1 MVARRFRG
9 PMANFAAQSVN
20 FAKREWW
27 KPAFVKKCPLKR
39 NVLWRHD
46 LGSGL
51 TLGKRLS
58 T

>member
-1 MVARRFRG
+1 
-9 PMANFAAQSVN
+9 MANFAAQSVN